1 MTVIDVEH
9 LHKQYGEKIAVDDV
23 SLTVDEGEIFG
34 ILGRNGAGKTTTVEC
49 IMGLRRPDR
58 GRIRVQLG
66 FPRRSDIRHAYVQL
80 DVISPHLAE
89 PGHPR
94 DRPVVWDRL
103 IAVRYWPPYR
113 APPIAYLG
121 AVRPRS
127 GAARTSKC

>member
-1 MTVIDVEH
+1 MSPMIGRLWTGRCTPENAEAYETLLIT
-9 LHKQYGEKIAVDDV
+9 KIIPELDQA
-23 SLTVDEGEIFG
+23 EGC
-34 ILGRNGAGKTTTVEC
+34 LGAYV
-49 IMGLRRPDR
+49 LRRPDR

-103 IAVRYWPPYR
+103 IAVRFWPPYR